1 MFLLSLVKVFDIHL
15 VFQDPAKSRLVGQC
29 STKYYLHANL
39 HDVKWTC
46 VDLSNEMNGNY
57 WLMRLRLIIQC
68 FYTRLFHNNHVIPAD
83 MVRSQFSAIHII
95 IKRST
100 QMRFVSP
107 GWLVTESLFYFQFA
121 LNFFVFIARRGPLSP
136 ITCFRAC
143 IIWIP
148 AARSLPHSWNNQDIV
163 KPVKWGKFTSFP

>member
-1 MFLLSLVKVFDIHL
+1 MQSSIFVSFSKTRPKADLWVNVPQSAIYTLIYTMLNEHVWIYQMKWTVIIDYGIALNYSMLFLL
-15 VFQDPAKSRLVGQC
+15 
-29 STKYYLHANL
+29 
-39 HDVKWTC
+39 
-46 VDLSNEMNGNY
+46 
-57 WLMRLRLIIQC
+57 
-68 FYTRLFHNNHVIPAD
+68 YTRYPCF
-83 MVRSQFSAIHII
+83 II
-95 IKRST
+95 ITWFQPIRFDVSFLRYILCIKRST

-107 GWLVTESLFYFQFA
+107 GRLVTESLFYFQFA

-148 AARSLPHSWNNQDIV
+148 AARSLPHSWNNRDIV